1 MPYPLYRS
9 RRYQSKYLRKPKV
22 GRPWTRAGGRRLMRV
37 PFMVRKARARKY
49 LEYLLHRK
57 MMRRKNMIYLNR
69 IIRSGRAG
77 AA

>member
-9 RRYQSKYLRKPKV
+9 SRYRGRYLTRPKV
-22 GRPWTRAGGRRLMRV
+22 GKPWVRSRGRLHRI
-37 PFMVRKARARKY
+37 PYAVRQARARKY
-49 LEYLLHRK
+49 VAWLLHRK
-57 MMRRKNMIYLNR
+57 MMKRKNMLYLDR